1 MDNLIKIGAA
11 LALLFLVDAPALA
24 DGVKTKYKFHS
35 DNEKTL
41 VLMQVTHPKR
51 TDKPHKTDITG
62 YAFRTVKLSDGS
74 FEKQYLTTSSEEQ
87 LLLEG
92 EELKNDDR
100 PFHYVLAKGKPGTY
114 VHHATVTK
122 VGVRQWVSCK
132 ELGAFIY
139 EFEAGKLNVISTTPG
154 SYVFDGTAFNFEPS
168 ALERLKTQTEKRLER
183 FPNIT
188 AERVYV
194 TPVNVVTF
202 DNDWNQMN
210 GFAKKCPTPRKN
222 GFKIQD
228 GNSEAADIALGRKPG
243 SAPM

>member
-1 MDNLIKIGAA
+1 MNNPAKIGAA
-11 LALLFLVDAPALA
+11 FTLSLLVGAPAFA
-24 DGVKTKYKFHS
+24 DGVKTKYKFGS
-35 DNEKTL
+35 DNENTL

-51 TDKPHKTDITG
+51 TDKLHITDMTG

-74 FEKQYLTTSSEEQ
+74 FEKQHLSTTSEEQ

-100 PFHYVLAKGKPGTY
+100 PLHYVLAKGKPGTY

-122 VGVRQWVSCK
+122 RGVRVWVSCK
-132 ELGAFIY
+132 ELGAFVY
-139 EFEAGKLNVISTTPG
+139 EFEAGKLNIISTTPD
-154 SYVFDGTAFNFEPS
+154 SYIFEGEAFVFEPS
-168 ALERLKTQTEKRLER
+168 ALQQLKTQIEKRLER

-188 AERVYV
+188 AEPVYI

-202 DNDWNQMN
+202 DNDWNQKN

-228 GNSEAADIALGRKPG
+228 GNSEAADIALGRKPS